1 MLPEHTD
8 VLVVG
13 AGPTGLAVAVT
24 LAGHGVATTV
34 VDRLPEPPVTSRAA
48 VVHAG
53 TLEVLD
59 RIGIAEPL
67 AERGLRSGRFTVRDR
82 DRVLATVPFDRLPSR
97 YPYALL
103 ISQAETEAVLAARLT
118 ALGGRVL
125 RPYELTDLDLDG
137 AGATARFAG
146 GDTVR
151 ARWVVGAD
159 GMHSRVR
166 ELAGIGFGG
175 PADPGESF
183 LLADVRVD
191 SVLPRDQVNLF
202 LSRGGPL
209 VWAPL
214 PDGTVRL
221 VATVDD
227 APREPHPRHFQ
238 ALLDERGPARR
249 PDRVTGM
256 AWASRFRIHHRIA
269 DSYRA
274 GPVLLAG
281 DAAHVHSPAG
291 GQGMNLGLRDA
302 VALGDALA
310 AGPEALDR
318 YAADRRPLAEEV
330 LGFAAGLTR
339 LAAAPPPLR
348 PLRNLLLRTA
358 SALPPVRQALAV
370 RLAGFEPTPPSPPPS
385 SIVRLRPPS
394 GPLSAVLPG
403 PEVHDRRGG
412 SGSGPPEGLATGG

>member
-1 MLPEHTD
+1 MLPTQTD

-24 LAGHGVATTV
+24 LAGHGTTATV
-34 VDRLPEPPVTSRAA
+34 VDRLAEPPVTSRAA

-53 TLEVLD
+53 TLDVLD
-59 RIGIAEPL
+59 RIGVAEPL
-67 AERGLRSGRFTVRDR
+67 AGRGLHSARFSVRDR
-82 DRVLATVPFDRLPSR
+82 DRLLLTVPFDRLPSR
-97 YPYALL
+97 HRYALL
-103 ISQAETEAVLAARLT
+103 ISQAETEAVLADRLT

-125 RPYELTDLDLDG
+125 RPYELTGLDVDG

-146 GDTVR
+146 GETVR

-191 SVLPRDQVNLF
+191 SALPRDQVNLF
-202 LSRGGPL
+202 LSPRGPL

-221 VATVDD
+221 VATVAD
-227 APREPHPRHFQ
+227 APREPQARHFQ
-238 ALLDERGPARR
+238 ALLDERGPVRR
-249 PDRVTGM
+249 PDRVTGL

-269 DSYRA
+269 SSYRS

-318 YAADRRPLAEEV
+318 YATDRRPLAEEV

-339 LAAAPPPLR
+339 LAAAPPALR
-348 PLRNLLLRTA
+348 PVRDLLLRTV
-358 SALPPVRQALAV
+358 SALPPARRRLAV
-370 RLAGFEPTPPSPPPS
+370 RLAGFEPPTATTPS
-385 SIVRLRPPS
+385 
-394 GPLSAVLPG
+394 
-403 PEVHDRRGG
+403 RRV
-412 SGSGPPEGLATGG
+412 EGRAATAG

>member
-1 MLPEHTD
+1 MLPESTD

-13 AGPTGLAVAVT
+13 AGPTGLAVAVA
-24 LAGHGVATTV
+24 LAGHGMTATV
-34 VDRLPEPPVTSRAA
+34 VDRLAEPPLTSRAA

-53 TLEVLD
+53 TLEMLD
-59 RIGIAEPL
+59 RIGVAAPL
-67 AERGLRSGRFTVRDR
+67 AARGLRSTRFTVRDR
-82 DRVLATVPFDRLPSR
+82 DRVLAAVPFDRLPSR

-103 ISQAETEAVLAARLT
+103 ISQAETEAVLTDRLT
-118 ALGGRVL
+118 ALGGRVR
-125 RPYELTDLDLDG
+125 RPYELTGLDLDDG
-137 AGATARFAG
+137 GATARFADG
-146 GDTVR
+146 GTVR

-191 SVLPRDQVNLF
+191 STLPRDQVTLF
-202 LSRGGPL
+202 LSRQGPL
-209 VWAPL
+209 IWAPL

-221 VATVDD
+221 VATVTD
-227 APREPHPRHFQ
+227 APREPQARHFQ
-238 ALLDERGPARR
+238 ALLDERGPVRR
-249 PDRVTGM
+249 PDRVTDV

-269 DSYRA
+269 DTYRS

-310 AGPEALDR
+310 AGPEALDA
-318 YAADRRPLAEEV
+318 YAAERRPRAEEV

-339 LAAAPPPLR
+339 LAAAPPAVR
-348 PLRNLLLRTA
+348 PLRDLLLRVV
-358 SALPPVRQALAV
+358 SALPPARQRLAV
-370 RLAGFEPTPPSPPPS
+370 RLAGFEP
-385 SIVRLRPPS
+385 
-394 GPLSAVLPG
+394 A
-403 PEVHDRRGG
+403 RG
-412 SGSGPPEGLATGG
+412 

>member
-1 MLPEHTD
+1 MLPESTD

-13 AGPTGLAVAVT
+13 AGPTGLAVAVA
-24 LAGHGVATTV
+24 LAGHGMTATV
-34 VDRLPEPPVTSRAA
+34 VDRLAEPPVTSRAA

-59 RIGIAEPL
+59 RIGVAAPL
-67 AERGLRSGRFTVRDR
+67 AARGLHSTRFTVRDR
-82 DRVLATVPFDRLPSR
+82 DRVLAAVPFDRLPSR

-103 ISQAETEAVLAARLT
+103 ISQAETEVVLTDRLT
-118 ALGGRVL
+118 ALGGRVR
-125 RPYELTDLDLDG
+125 RPYELTGLDLDDG
-137 AGATARFAG
+137 GATARFADG
-146 GDTVR
+146 GTVR

-191 SVLPRDQVNLF
+191 STLPRDQVTLF
-202 LSRGGPL
+202 LSRQGPL
-209 VWAPL
+209 IWAPL

-221 VATVDD
+221 VATVTD
-227 APREPHPRHFQ
+227 APREPQARHFQ
-238 ALLDERGPARR
+238 ALLDERGPVRR
-249 PDRVTGM
+249 PDRVLDV

-269 DSYRA
+269 DTYRS

-310 AGPEALDR
+310 AGPEALDA
-318 YAADRRPLAEEV
+318 YAAERRPRAEEV

-339 LAAAPPPLR
+339 LAAAPPAVR
-348 PLRNLLLRTA
+348 PLRNLLLRVV
-358 SALPPVRQALAV
+358 SALPPARQRLAV
-370 RLAGFEPTPPSPPPS
+370 RLAGFEP
-385 SIVRLRPPS
+385 
-394 GPLSAVLPG
+394 G
-403 PEVHDRRGG
+403 RG
-412 SGSGPPEGLATGG
+412 

>member
-1 MLPEHTD
+1 MLPERTD

-13 AGPTGLAVAVT
+13 GGPTGLAVAVT
-24 LAGHGVATTV
+24 LAGHGVAATV
-34 VDRLPEPPVTSRAA
+34 VDRLAEPPVTSRAA

-59 RIGIAEPL
+59 RIAVADPL
-67 AERGLRSGRFTVRDR
+67 AARGLRSARFSVRAR
-82 DRVLATVPFDRLPSR
+82 DRVLLTVPFDRLPSR

-103 ISQAETEAVLAARLT
+103 ISQAETEAVLTDRLA

-125 RPYELTDLDLDG
+125 RPYEMTGLDLDG
-137 AGATARFAG
+137 DGAVARFDG
-146 GDTVR
+146 GRAVR

-191 SVLPRDQVNLF
+191 SALPRDQVSLF
-202 LSRGGPL
+202 LSRRGPL

-221 VATVDD
+221 VAAVAD
-227 APREPHPRHFQ
+227 APREPQAHHFQ

-249 PDRVTGM
+249 PDRITGM
-256 AWASRFRIHHRIA
+256 AWSSRFRIHHRIA
-269 DSYRA
+269 STYRR

-310 AGPEALDR
+310 AGPRALDR
-318 YAADRRPLAEEV
+318 YAADRRPRAEEV
-330 LGFAAGLTR
+330 LGFAATLTR
-339 LAAAPPPLR
+339 LAAAPPPFR
-348 PLRNLLLRTA
+348 PLRNLLLQAVST
-358 SALPPVRQALAV
+358 LPPIRARIAT
-370 RLAGFEPTPPSPPPS
+370 RLAGFEPPP
-385 SIVRLRPPS
+385 
-394 GPLSAVLPG
+394 
-403 PEVHDRRGG
+403 RR
-412 SGSGPPEGLATGG
+412 

>member
-1 MLPEHTD
+1 MLPERTD

-13 AGPTGLAVAVT
+13 AGPTGLAVAVA
-24 LAGHGVATTV
+24 LAGHGVHATV
-34 VDRLPEPPVTSRAA
+34 VDRLAQPPVTSRAA

-53 TLEVLD
+53 TLEALD
-59 RIGIAEPL
+59 RIGVAAPL
-67 AERGLRSGRFTVRDR
+67 AARGVQSTRFVVRDR

-103 ISQAETEAVLAARLT
+103 VSQAETEAVLADRLT
-118 ALGGRVL
+118 ALGGRVR
-125 RPYELTDLDLDG
+125 RPYELTGLDLDDS
-137 AGATARFAG
+137 GATARFADG
-146 GDTVR
+146 GTVR

-191 SVLPRDQVNLF
+191 STLPRDQVTLF
-202 LSRGGPL
+202 LSRQGPL

-214 PDGTVRL
+214 PDDTVRL
-221 VATVDD
+221 VASVAD
-227 APREPHPRHFQ
+227 APREPQARHFQ

-256 AWASRFRIHHRIA
+256 VWASRFRIHHRIA
-269 DSYRA
+269 DTYRS

-310 AGPEALDR
+310 AGPEALDA
-318 YAADRRPLAEEV
+318 YAAERRPRAEEV

-339 LAAAPPPLR
+339 LTAAPPAVR
-348 PLRNLLLRTA
+348 PLRDLLLRVV
-358 SALPPVRQALAV
+358 SALPPARQRLAV
-370 RLAGFEPTPPSPPPS
+370 RLAGFEP
-385 SIVRLRPPS
+385 
-394 GPLSAVLPG
+394 G
-403 PEVHDRRGG
+403 RG
-412 SGSGPPEGLATGG
+412 

>member
-24 LAGHGVATTV
+24 LAGHGVRATV
-34 VDRLPEPPVTSRAA
+34 IDRLASPPVTSRAA

-59 RIGIAEPL
+59 RIGVAAPL
-67 AERGLRSGRFTVRDR
+67 VTRGLSATRFTVRDR
-82 DRVLATVPFDRLPSR
+82 DRVLLTIPFDRLPSR
-97 YPYALL
+97 YPYALMV
-103 ISQAETEAVLAARLT
+103 SQAETEAVLADRLA

-125 RPYELTDLDLDG
+125 RPYQLTGLALDD

-146 GDTVR
+146 GETVR

-159 GMHSRVR
+159 GMHSAVR
-166 ELAGIGFGG
+166 EPAGIDFGG

-183 LLADVRVD
+183 LLADARLD
-191 SVLPRDQVNLF
+191 SALPRDQTVLF
-202 LSRGGPL
+202 LAPQGPL

-214 PDGTVRL
+214 PDGVVRL
-221 VATVDD
+221 VAAVAD
-227 APREPHPRHFQ
+227 APRDPDAARFQ

-249 PDRVTGM
+249 PDRLTELL
-256 AWASRFRIHHRIA
+256 WTSRFRVHHRIA
-269 DSYRA
+269 GAYRA

-310 AGPEALDR
+310 AVLDGR
-318 YAADRRPLAEEV
+318 PATLLDGYAAARRPLAEEV
-330 LGFAAGLTR
+330 LGFSAGLTR
-339 LAAAPPPLR
+339 LTTLPPAGRLLR
-348 PLRNLLLRTA
+348 DLLLRTA
-358 SALPPVRQALAV
+358 SRLPPARQRLAV
-370 RLAGFEPTPPSPPPS
+370 RLAGFEP
-385 SIVRLRPPS
+385 
-394 GPLSAVLPG
+394 GPGAMPHRTAGAHPAHPAVP
-403 PEVHDRRGG
+403 
-412 SGSGPPEGLATGG
+412 A

>member
-24 LAGHGVATTV
+24 LAGHGVAVTV
-34 VDRLPEPPVTSRAA
+34 VEKLAEPPVTSRAA

-67 AERGLRSGRFTVRDR
+67 AARGLRSARFTVRDR
-82 DRVLATVPFDRLPSR
+82 DRVLATVGFDRLPSR

-103 ISQAETEAVLAARLT
+103 ISQAETEAVLADRLT

-125 RPYELTDLDLDG
+125 RPYELTGLELDG
-137 AGATARFAG
+137 AGATARFSDG
-146 GDTVR
+146 GAVR
-151 ARWVVGAD
+151 AGWVVGAD

-191 SVLPRDQVNLF
+191 SALPRDQVTLF
-202 LSRGGPL
+202 LSRRGPL

-227 APREPHPRHFQ
+227 APREPQARHFQ
-238 ALLDERGPARR
+238 TLLDERGPARR
-249 PDRVTGM
+249 PDRVLDV

-269 DSYRA
+269 DRYRSGA
-274 GPVLLAG
+274 VLLAG

-302 VALGDALA
+302 VALGEALVG
-310 AGPEALDR
+310 GPGALDR
-318 YAADRRPLAEEV
+318 YAADRRPRAEEV

-339 LAAAPPPLR
+339 LAAAPPALR
-348 PLRNLLLRTA
+348 PLRNLLLRTV
-358 SALPPVRQALAV
+358 SALPPTRHRLAS
-370 RLAGFEPTPPSPPPS
+370 RLAGFEPPPTPSPAP
-385 SIVRLRPPS
+385 
-394 GPLSAVLPG
+394 
-403 PEVHDRRGG
+403 
-412 SGSGPPEGLATGG
+412 